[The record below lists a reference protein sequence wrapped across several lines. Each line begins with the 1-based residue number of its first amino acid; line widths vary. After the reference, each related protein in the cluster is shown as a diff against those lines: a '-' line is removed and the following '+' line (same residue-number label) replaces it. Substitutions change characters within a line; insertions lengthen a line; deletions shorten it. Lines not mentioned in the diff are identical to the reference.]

1 MREDSFKSSHYIQG
15 ESECRNLR
23 ASTTTIT
30 ITITMNTNMT
40 TTSMQDMGTTGTM
53 DTTMMNTSTIM
64 TMVRMDTG
72 TNMAESMPTC
82 TATKRGCA
90 LCKFQQQGCFS

>member
-1 MREDSFKSSHYIQG
+1 MREDSLKSSHYIQG
-15 ESECRNLR
+15 GSGCRNLR
-23 ASTTTIT
+23 VSTTTS
-30 ITITMNTNMT
+30 TMNTNMT

-90 LCKFQQQGCFS
+90 LCRFQQQGCFS